1 MDSVVR
7 DEVSTALAHKDAEI
21 KALRADLAEARE
33 QVSVLQQQILASKQ
47 DESFLQVRDEDYFDS
62 ACHRLCQH
70 VQQWVLRFS
79 KFSDT
84 RACRLSSELRDDQI
98 LKRLDN
104 TILDG
109 SDVDHYLS
117 DRIRR
122 RDVFMSVVMTMI
134 WEFIFTRYLFGMDRE
149 QRSKLKSLEKT
160 LVEVGE
166 SQNIA
171 LVQQALTISPGP
183 SKAVARWRAVTLTLL
198 SKRKVFVEQKTQDAA
213 AIVHEIYRTMTVLL
227 PPPDD
232 LADQIQTSLRNVV
245 TLAVDLSIEMRT
257 QRAEYIMLPPLQPE
271 YDENGN
277 LTRKVYFNAS
287 LMNER
292 SGENTSNEEYER
304 RAAAVSL
311 VLFPLVVK
319 KGDDQGETEEE
330 VVVCPAQV
338 LVAKAGKDRKLVRVM
353 SAAMSIDIS
362 TGNGSTSSF
371 AQSDVDRSNVSM
383 KEEA

>member
-1 MDSVVR
+1 
-7 DEVSTALAHKDAEI
+7 
-21 KALRADLAEARE
+21 
-33 QVSVLQQQILASKQ
+33 
-47 DESFLQVRDEDYFDS
+47 
-62 ACHRLCQH
+62 
-70 VQQWVLRFS
+70 
-79 KFSDT
+79 
-84 RACRLSSELRDDQI
+84 LRDDQI